1 VQVVPPFPTAA
12 TVDIVLVG
20 DVVVATLTTDVLR
33 VVACYM
39 YLISVCGPRIH
50 WDAALTAVVVVGV
63 AAGVDDAAE
72 PPVM

>member
-1 VQVVPPFPTAA
+1 
-12 TVDIVLVG
+12 
-20 DVVVATLTTDVLR
+20 VVATLTTDVLR